1 MAAAHHRILIIG
13 WDFDARILL
22 EPTERFGETLGEFF
36 LALARK
42 NPKRRIDIHKWGFGA
57 KKQFL
62 RPRAVWI
69 LWQWARTKAI
79 EFRFDNAHP
88 PGCSHH
94 QKIVVLDDRLAVCG
108 GIDISTGR
116 WDTPAHIDDDQNRRL
131 RSEEHTSELQ
141 SLMRNS
147 YAVFCLKKK
156 LTHPSI
162 YSKRPATSH
171 PSLRRQ
177 V

>member
-1 MAAAHHRILIIG
+1 MILQTPRSTRS
-13 WDFDARILL
+13 DSLF
-22 EPTERFGETLGEFF
+22 PYTTLF
-36 LALARK
+36 RS
-42 NPKRRIDIHKWGFGA
+42 
-57 KKQFL
+57 KQFL

-116 WDTPAHIDDDQNRRL
+116 WDTPAHIDDDKNRRQL
-131 RSEEHTSELQ
+131 GRASCRERVCQ
-141 SLMRNS
+141 
-147 YAVFCLKKK
+147 YV
-156 LTHPSI
+156 
-162 YSKRPATSH
+162 
-171 PSLRRQ
+171 
-177 V
+177 